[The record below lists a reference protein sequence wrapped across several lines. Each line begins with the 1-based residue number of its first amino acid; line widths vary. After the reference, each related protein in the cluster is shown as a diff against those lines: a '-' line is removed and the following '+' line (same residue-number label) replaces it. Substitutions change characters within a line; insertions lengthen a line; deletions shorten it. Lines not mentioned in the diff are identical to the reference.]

1 MGCTHIHLE
10 PSVGLVGSVLYH
22 QRLLTTDGYRERLES
37 RRTAPRRTHHIHG
50 HFVRHDP
57 EPPLQIDPLDLLPYP
72 LHHPLHHV
80 PHLTPSDRPRAPHAL
95 LPAQSG
101 GRGRRR
107 TVHKRHLQIHLREL
121 GLTIFPPVFVPETPR
136 YLVVSRNGPG
146 GDQKLFWLLRRL
158 WEGVECRR
166 ARGCGVASGDEELA
180 GAFRRRV
187 EQDRGFDLGESYD
200 SRSEPFRRFS
210 ADRIVRKLEQLEP
223 LTLVM
228 KVIADGMRDFAPDLE
243 VLSQVGPA
251 EVEVAMLRPEV
262 FVGLW

>member
-1 MGCTHIHLE
+1 
-10 PSVGLVGSVLYH
+10 
-22 QRLLTTDGYRERLES
+22 
-37 RRTAPRRTHHIHG
+37 
-50 HFVRHDP
+50 
-57 EPPLQIDPLDLLPYP
+57 
-72 LHHPLHHV
+72 
-80 PHLTPSDRPRAPHAL
+80 
-95 LPAQSG
+95 
-101 GRGRRR
+101 
-107 TVHKRHLQIHLREL
+107 
-121 GLTIFPPVFVPETPR
+121 
-136 YLVVSRNGPG
+136 
-146 GDQKLFWLLRRL
+146 
-158 WEGVECRR
+158 
-166 ARGCGVASGDEELA
+166 VASGDEELA